1 MDAASGGP
9 AAGLHAFIY
18 LPSNRD
24 ELRHLSLP
32 PATSGFLFL
41 AWQQNEFNMTAVR
54 PHPVTSTTWIQRDP
68 HRHHQHTIQLHDD
81 IRDCLDSDS
90 IIVAVTLPANLR
102 ARDIRPSSSHEW
114 SRVATEFPR
123 PPSTVRAAPARWICA
138 NVQTAYAEGSSLLQ
152 TPHLSLA
159 PTPANPRARPYD
171 IPPSV
176 YLQVGR
182 LMGCCVEWQREE
194 GARLTVFGREAFYEA
209 WPASAP
215 FLTRFVNLVLRAR
228 SSIDVVS
235 HLQTGERPSLQ
246 FVRIDHAPDLIVA
259 KIYDFYFD
267 PGEAVLTNPIVYT
280 RSLCEM
286 DTASS
291 SDSTN
296 PPQRSITDPLS
307 HGSLAGQPMSRSC
320 NTPPEL
326 HCVSYRKTRR
336 RLTVFWRPAR

>member
-1 MDAASGGP
+1 MSGRV
-9 AAGLHAFIY
+9 L
-18 LPSNRD
+18 
-24 ELRHLSLP
+24 
-32 PATSGFLFL
+32 
-41 AWQQNEFNMTAVR
+41 
-54 PHPVTSTTWIQRDP
+54 
-68 HRHHQHTIQLHDD
+68 
-81 IRDCLDSDS
+81 
-90 IIVAVTLPANLR
+90 
-102 ARDIRPSSSHEW
+102 RPSSLVRH
-114 SRVATEFPR
+114 
-123 PPSTVRAAPARWICA
+123 PPSEPHQLNGFALV
-138 NVQTAYAEGSSLLQ
+138 NVQTAYAEGSNLLQ

-296 PPQRSITDPLS
+296 PLPPPPPQRSITDPLS
-307 HGSLAGQPMSRSC
+307 HGSLASLCLAHAIHPR
-320 NTPPEL
+320 NYT
-326 HCVSYRKTRR
+326 
-336 RLTVFWRPAR
+336 A